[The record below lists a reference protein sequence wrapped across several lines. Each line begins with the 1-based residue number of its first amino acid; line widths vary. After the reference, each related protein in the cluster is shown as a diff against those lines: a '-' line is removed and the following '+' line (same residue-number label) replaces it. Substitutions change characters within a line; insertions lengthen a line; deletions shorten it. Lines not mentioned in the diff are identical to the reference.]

1 MMLSTAFNRYFRS
14 KTHSMFYIVR
24 LGFFV
29 SILGLTAC
37 SGQYQQTLNFNPDE
51 PLRVAVLP
59 FVQLDQA
66 NKIVKSESRLFTDNL
81 DLDSDKSDLSPA
93 QIVRQAA
100 LAELSESG
108 LDLVS
113 SALVDIDLP
122 HRGLASSDGSID
134 LDKLLKTDPKQIC
147 NDFLNCDAL
156 LYGTIKR
163 WDRSYYGVQSV
174 NSIELELKLVS
185 VLTNRVL
192 FLATAKDSESRGITK
207 IPTGISSVVLEPLRG
222 LDSEII
228 EQLAQQMVAKMLKSL
243 RSDSRPAFL
252 ESAPPVLYATSYYP
266 EVPVIERSQPFI
278 VLAYGSTNQ
287 AVTFSIGT
295 AIKNIPMIERS
306 PGHYYGE
313 YLPLD
318 LDRFSKSEV
327 RVEIR
332 DRYGRKSH
340 ESVALGAVS
349 LE

>member
-1 MMLSTAFNRYFRS
+1 MILYNALKSNLVFKRSTRLSLQRTIFF
-14 KTHSMFYIVR
+14 ILI
-24 LGFFV
+24 LGF
-29 SILGLTAC
+29 TAC
-37 SGQYQQTLNFNPDE
+37 AGQYKESLNFNPEE

-59 FVQLDQA
+59 FVQLDQE
-66 NKIVKSESRLFTDNL
+66 NKIIEGESRLFTDNL
-81 DLDSDKSDLSPA
+81 DLDTNKGDLSPA
-93 QIVRQAA
+93 QIVRKAV
-100 LAELSESG
+100 LSELSESG

-122 HRGLASSDGSID
+122 HRGLASSDGKIN
-134 LDKLLKTDPKQIC
+134 LEKLLKTDPKQIC

-185 VLTNRVL
+185 VVTNRVL
-192 FLATAKDSESRGITK
+192 FFATATDSESRGITK

-228 EQLAQQMVAKMLKSL
+228 ENLAQQMVAKMLKSL
-243 RSDSRPAFL
+243 RIDSRPAFL
-252 ESAPPVLYATSYYP
+252 ESSPPVIYATSYFP
-266 EVPVIERSQPFI
+266 EADRIDRNQPLI
-278 VLAYGSTNQ
+278 VLAYGSANQ
-287 AVTFSIGT
+287 TATFSIGT
-295 AIKNIPMIERS
+295 VIKNIPMIERS

-318 LDRFSKSEV
+318 LDRFSNSEV

-332 DRYGRKSH
+332 DRFGRKSH
-340 ESVALGAVS
+340 EAIALGGIS